1 MNLLINVDVP
11 DLAAAIL
18 FYTDAFGLTVTRRY
32 GADGAELDGWP
43 ARLYLLQKPEGSVG
57 AAASLRRYDRH
68 WTPTHLDVVVED
80 VEAALTRAI
89 AAGAHAET
97 EIKTAACGK
106 IVTIADP
113 FGHGLCLIE
122 FLGRGYD
129 EIAGPAA
136 SG

>member
-1 MNLLINVDVP
+1 MNLLINIDVP
-11 DLAAAIL
+11 DLAAAIA
-18 FYTDAFGLTVTRRY
+18 FYTETFGLTVTRLF

-43 ARLYLLQKPEGSVG
+43 LRLYLLQKPEGSVG
-57 AAASLRRYDRH
+57 AAASVRRYDRH
-68 WTPTHLDVVVED
+68 WTPVHLDVVVED
-80 VEAALTRAI
+80 VEAGLARSI
-89 AAGAHAET
+89 AAGARAET
-97 EIKTAACGK
+97 EIKTAAWGK

>member
-1 MNLLINVDVP
+1 V
-11 DLAAAIL
+11 
-18 FYTDAFGLTVTRRY
+18 
-32 GADGAELDGWP
+32 
-43 ARLYLLQKPEGSVG
+43 
-57 AAASLRRYDRH
+57 
-68 WTPTHLDVVVED
+68 HLDVVVED

-97 EIKTAACGK
+97 QVTTAAWGK
-106 IVTIADP
+106 IGTIADP